1 MYACM
6 HVCMYVYV
14 YVYVFLHVKAY
25 GGKWY
30 LWYSRQRYHKKS
42 KVIPTKH
49 RKYKLIT
56 STAVGSYTINP
67 LLYTE
72 ADNTRKYL

>member
-1 MYACM
+1 MT
-6 HVCMYVYV
+6 
-14 YVYVFLHVKAY
+14 LSRVKAY

-30 LWYSRQRYHKKS
+30 LWYSRQRYHSKS
-42 KVIPTKH
+42 KIIPIKH

-56 STAVGSYTINP
+56 STAMGSYTINP
-67 LLYTE
+67 ILYTE